1 MDHIKNLAGVT
12 LAIEYTYGDGD
23 GDGDVLSI
31 FVTLCL
37 FFENISQSVQDLPRS
52 TLH

>member
-12 LAIEYTYGDGD
+12 LAIEYTYGD